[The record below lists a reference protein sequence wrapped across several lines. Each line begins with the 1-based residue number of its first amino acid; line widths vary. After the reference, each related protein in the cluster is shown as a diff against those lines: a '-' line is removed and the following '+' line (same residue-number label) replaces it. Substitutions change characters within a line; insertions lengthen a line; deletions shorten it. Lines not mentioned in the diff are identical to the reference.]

1 MFKKIINKIIM
12 ATQCYLALKERF
24 SGLEFVVDAQAE
36 KIKEQ
41 DVLIA
46 KNKTTA
52 RKIVRTVNGLIKRE
66 DSINATKKIKAL
78 CNEIIKGE

>member
-12 ATQCYLALKERF
+12 ATQCYLALKEKF
-24 SGLEFVVDAQAE
+24 SGQVFIIEAQE
-36 KIKEQ
+36 QRIKEQ

-66 DSINATKKIKAL
+66 DSINATKEIKAL